1 MGVNSRLKQQKKRL
15 ANRKI
20 SQWKISD
27 DQKEKRRE
35 NTKKSLIIGE
45 KE

>member
-27 DQKEKRRE
+27 DQKEKR
-35 NTKKSLIIGE
+35 KHKE
-45 KE
+45 KLNNR

>member
-27 DQKEKRRE
+27 DQKEKRE

-45 KE
+45 K

>member
-15 ANRKI
+15 TNRKI